1 MKLRTLAFIAIVAM
15 FVIGPACVAASSEV
29 NPGWLI
35 WVNGT
40 TPMHQF
46 WRAESLR
53 NEGDGAISIE

>member
-1 MKLRTLAFIAIVAM
+1 M
-15 FVIGPACVAASSEV
+15 FVIGPASVAASSEV

-53 NEGDGAISIE
+53 SE

>member
-1 MKLRTLAFIAIVAM
+1 MKLLAFTSIVAM
-15 FVIGPACVAASSEV
+15 FVIGPASVAASSEV

-46 WRAESLR
+46 
-53 NEGDGAISIE
+53 